1 MKLWEAILIGC
12 DRRGQ
17 AFTTLFHK
25 EKGKEEVTSCAL
37 GAAIEGA
44 FGKPSKRLQNRLRK
58 NFLILGDYVEWSRW
72 AGDAG
77 ITEGPLEDLIVHMN
91 DGERWPRERI
101 ALEIV
106 KPIEEAE
113 DEEG

>member
-25 EKGKEEVTSCAL
+25 VRRKEEVTSCAL

-44 FGKPSKRLQNRLRK
+44 FGKPSRRLQNRLRRE
-58 NFLILGDYVEWSRW
+58 FPILSSGFDWTQWVPGEPWER
-72 AGDAG
+72 
-77 ITEGPLEDLIVHMN
+77 PLEDLIVYMN
-91 DGERWPRERI
+91 DAERWSRERI

>member
-44 FGKPSKRLQNRLRK
+44 FGKPSRRLQDRLRRE
-58 NFLILGDYVEWSRW
+58 FPILRRDFDWRPWVPSEHWERV
-72 AGDAG
+72 
-77 ITEGPLEDLIVHMN
+77 LEDLIVHMN
-91 DGERWPRERI
+91 DAERWSRERI

-106 KPIEEAE
+106 KPIEE
-113 DEEG
+113 EEP